1 MEIVDLNFLLAFC
14 GITFVGAVVQGVSG
28 FAFGVVVLM
37 VFPYLFGYTSAL
49 AFTNLLVLLLVL
61 YSAWL
66 YRKHCNWQ
74 WIGLGVVV
82 SIVADFIGIVVLAK
96 VGDSPIWHPL
106 MGAMFIIMALYLQ
119 WGQKKVQVRPCTASY
134 VIFAALSGL
143 VMGAFAVGGPIM
155 ATFYMLATKGKEEYL
170 GTMQMFSVFTMA
182 ADVFLRIAFGMF
194 SFNMVGYVPL
204 ALVFMVAG
212 IFVARILVRRMDAL
226 TMRRVICVV
235 MAIDGLVMLVR

>member
-1 MEIVDLNFLLAFC
+1 MDLTFLVAFC

-37 VFPYLFGYTSAL
+37 VFPHLFGYTTAL
-49 AFTNLLVLLLVL
+49 AFTNLLVLLLVI
-61 YSAWL
+61 YSSYL

-74 WIGLGVVV
+74 WVWLGVVV
-82 SIVADFIGIVVLAK
+82 SIVADLLGIAVLAK

-119 WGQKKVQVRPCTASY
+119 WGQKKMQVRVCIASY
-134 VIFAALSGL
+134 IAFAALSGM

-182 ADVFLRIAFGMF
+182 ADVLLRIAFGMF
-194 SFNMVGYVPL
+194 SFDMVRYVPL
-204 ALVFMVAG
+204 ALVFMIAG
-212 IFVARILVRRMDAL
+212 ILIARSLVRRMDAL

-235 MAIDGLVMLVR
+235 MAIDGLVMLLR